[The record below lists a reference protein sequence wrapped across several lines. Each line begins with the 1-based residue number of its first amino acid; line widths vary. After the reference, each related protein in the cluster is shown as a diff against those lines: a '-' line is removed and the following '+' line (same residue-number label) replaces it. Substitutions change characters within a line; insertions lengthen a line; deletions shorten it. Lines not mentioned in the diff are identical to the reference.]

1 MAKAAFGGGMLTSLR
16 ASFGDDTGA
25 AMKLRLDQ
33 VEEDPDQPRQV
44 FDAEALEQLAA
55 SIRMVGVL
63 QPIAVRPLEGD
74 RYRLVYGARRLRA
87 ARLAERSHIPAYVVE
102 DEQTGLTAQVIENQL
117 RVSLSNSDLAEV
129 IQRLAKGGMKLKEI
143 AVVTGLPDWRLR
155 HFRAVPNL
163 PPFLLARL
171 DRADMRALYELQGTW
186 EKAKEPV
193 REALEAAVG
202 RLPEDETLTVTEAR
216 RIIGAITGRPTHSIA
231 LERRPSAASAG
242 TPPQSS
248 LPAGGSVRPEMTP
261 SGPTADTPSEL
272 PTSPSKPSVTQ
283 PSPKPGK
290 RPEVVVATTD
300 GKQGALVLD
309 KRPSG
314 TGLALVEIAG
324 EVVELPCGDLRLV
337 EVR

>member
-33 VEEDPDQPRQV
+33 VEEDPNQPRQA
-44 FDAEALEQLAA
+44 FDPEALEQLAA

-63 QPIAVRPLEGD
+63 QPIAVRPLAGD

-102 DEQTGLTAQVIENQL
+102 DEQAGLTAQVIENQL
-117 RVSLSNSDLAEV
+117 RAGLSNSDLAEA
-129 IQRLAKGGMKLKEI
+129 IRRLSEGGMKVKEI

-155 HFRAVPNL
+155 HFRAVPTL

-171 DRADMRALYELQGTW
+171 DQADMRALYELQGAW
-186 EKAKEPV
+186 EKAKEAA

-202 RLPEDETLTVTEAR
+202 RLSEDETLTVTEAR
-216 RIIGAITGRPTHSIA
+216 RIIGAATGKPTHSIA
-231 LERRPSAASAG
+231 LDRHPQPQAPEIASLPPSASPPPATTAAAPGDVTAPIPTTATRSPTSLPGPKPSGKPNFLIESTDGRQGTLVTDRRP
-242 TPPQSS
+242 TN
-248 LPAGGSVRPEMTP
+248 
-261 SGPTADTPSEL
+261 
-272 PTSPSKPSVTQ
+272 
-283 PSPKPGK
+283 PG
-290 RPEVVVATTD
+290 VAIVKF
-300 GKQGALVLD
+300 GN
-309 KRPSG
+309 
-314 TGLALVEIAG
+314 EIL
-324 EVVELPCGDLRLV
+324 EIPCNSIRLI

>member
-33 VEEDPDQPRQV
+33 VEEDPDQPRQA
-44 FDAEALEQLAA
+44 FDPEALEQLAA

-63 QPIAVRPLEGD
+63 QPIAVRPLTGD

-102 DEQTGLTAQVIENQL
+102 DEQAGLTAQVIENQL
-117 RVSLSNSDLAEV
+117 RAGLSNSDLAEA
-129 IQRLAKGGMKLKEI
+129 IRRLSEGGMKVKEI

-155 HFRAVPNL
+155 HFRAVPTL

-171 DRADMRALYELQGTW
+171 DQADMRALYELQGAW
-186 EKAKEPV
+186 EKAKEPA

-202 RLPEDETLTVTEAR
+202 RLPEDEALTVTEAR
-216 RIIGAITGRPTHSIA
+216 RIIGAVTGKPTHSIA
-231 LERRPSAASAG
+231 LDRTTEAPVGASPLPSPEVASLPGEAGVSANPAEPSEDAAPTPKPSKPLSGTKPSRWPEFIMETVDGKRGTLVLDRRPSAA
-242 TPPQSS
+242 
-248 LPAGGSVRPEMTP
+248 
-261 SGPTADTPSEL
+261 
-272 PTSPSKPSVTQ
+272 
-283 PSPKPGK
+283 
-290 RPEVVVATTD
+290 
-300 GKQGALVLD
+300 
-309 KRPSG
+309 
-314 TGLALVEIAG
+314 GLALVDFEGRTI
-324 EVVELPCGDLRLV
+324 EVPCNIIRII

>member
-33 VEEDPDQPRQV
+33 VEEDPDQPRQA
-44 FDAEALEQLAA
+44 FDPEALEQLAA

-102 DEQTGLTAQVIENQL
+102 DEQAGLTAQVIENQL
-117 RVSLSNSDLAEV
+117 RAGLSNSDLAEA
-129 IQRLAKGGMKLKEI
+129 IRRLSEGGMKVKEI

-155 HFRAVPNL
+155 HFRAVPTL
-163 PPFLLARL
+163 PAFLLARL
-171 DRADMRALYELQGTW
+171 DQADMRALYELQGAW
-186 EKAKEPV
+186 EKAKEPA

-202 RLPEDETLTVTEAR
+202 RLPEGETLTVTEAR
-216 RIIGAITGRPTHSIA
+216 RIIGAVTGKPTHSIA
-231 LERRPSAASAG
+231 LEPPPEIPADAPPLPLVGEPAPTRPGAPPIDSSA
-242 TPPQSS
+242 
-248 LPAGGSVRPEMTP
+248 ETP
-261 SGPTADTPSEL
+261 SDQLAP
-272 PTSPSKPSVTQ
+272 PSKPSPMPPGPR
-283 PSPKPGK
+283 PSK
-290 RPEVVVATTD
+290 RPEVLVATAD
-300 GKQGALVLD
+300 GKRGALVLD
-309 KRPSG
+309 RKPSG
-314 TGLALVEIAG
+314 SGLALVNLEG

>member
-33 VEEDPDQPRQV
+33 VEEDPNQPRQA
-44 FDAEALEQLAA
+44 FDSEALEQLAA

-102 DEQTGLTAQVIENQL
+102 DEQAGLTAQVVENQL
-117 RVSLSNSDLAEV
+117 RAGLTNSDLAEA
-129 IQRLAKGGMKLKEI
+129 IRRLSEGGMKVKEI

-155 HFRAVPNL
+155 HFRAVPTL

-171 DRADMRALYELQGTW
+171 DTADMRALYELQGVW
-186 EKAKEPV
+186 EKAKGPV
-193 REALEAAVG
+193 REALEAAVRG
-202 RLPEDETLTVTEAR
+202 LPEDETLTVTEAR
-216 RIIGAITGRPTHSIA
+216 RIISAVTGKPTHSIA
-231 LERRPSAASAG
+231 LERPQEAPADAPALPVVGDPARSEPLPNSPSADKPG
-242 TPPQSS
+242 DPP
-248 LPAGGSVRPEMTP
+248 A
-261 SGPTADTPSEL
+261 
-272 PTSPSKPSVTQ
+272 
-283 PSPKPGK
+283 PSPKPCATPQAPKPSK
-290 RPEVVVATTD
+290 RPEVVVATAD
-300 GKQGALVLD
+300 GKRGILVLD
-309 KRPSG
+309 KKPADS
-314 TGLALVEIAG
+314 GLALVEVEG

>member
-33 VEEDPDQPRQV
+33 VEEDPDQPRRA
-44 FDAEALEQLAA
+44 FEHEELEQLAA

-63 QPIAVRPLEGD
+63 QPIAVRSLAGD

-102 DEQTGLTAQVIENQL
+102 DEQAGLTAQVIENQL
-117 RVSLSNSDLAEV
+117 RAGLSNSDLAEA
-129 IQRLAKGGMKLKEI
+129 IRRLSEGGMKVKEI

-155 HFRAVPNL
+155 HFRAVPTL
-163 PPFLLARL
+163 PPFLQARL
-171 DRADMRALYELQGTW
+171 DKADMRALYELQGAW
-186 EKAKEPV
+186 EKAKEPA

-202 RLPEDETLTVTEAR
+202 QLPEGETVTVTEAR
-216 RIIGAITGRPTHSIA
+216 RIIGAVTGKPTHSIA
-231 LERRPSAASAG
+231 LEGPQEAPAGAPALPVVGDPARPEPPPISPSADKSG
-242 TPPQSS
+242 DPP
-248 LPAGGSVRPEMTP
+248 P
-261 SGPTADTPSEL
+261 
-272 PTSPSKPSVTQ
+272 KPSATPQ
-283 PSPKPGK
+283 APKPG
-290 RPEVVVATTD
+290 RLPEVVVAMAD
-300 GKQGALVLD
+300 GKRGILVLD
-309 KRPSG
+309 RKPAGSG
-314 TGLALVEIAG
+314 IALVEVEG

>member
-44 FDAEALEQLAA
+44 FAQEELEQLAA

-102 DEQTGLTAQVIENQL
+102 DEQAGLTAQVIENQL
-117 RVSLSNSDLAEV
+117 RAGLSNSDLAAA
-129 IQRLAKGGMKLKEI
+129 IQRLSEGGMKLKEI
-143 AVVTGLPDWRLR
+143 AVVTGLPEWRLR
-155 HFRAVPNL
+155 HFRAVPTL
-163 PPFLLARL
+163 PPFLLVRL
-171 DRADMRALYELQGTW
+171 DKADMRALYELQGAW
-186 EKAKEPV
+186 EKAKEPA

-202 RLPEDETLTVTEAR
+202 RLPEDEPLSVTEAR
-216 RIIGAITGRPTHSIA
+216 RIIGAVTGKPTHSIA
-231 LERRPSAASAG
+231 LDRTAKTPEDAPPL
-242 TPPQSS
+242 PPQPDAPSVGS
-248 LPAGGSVRPEMTP
+248 GANKPSVAPAT
-261 SGPTADTPSEL
+261 
-272 PTSPSKPSVTQ
+272 PSKPQSA
-283 PSPKPGK
+283 PSDTNPSKVLPEVLVETADGK
-290 RPEVVVATTD
+290 R
-300 GKQGALVLD
+300 GALVLD
-309 KRPSG
+309 KKPSG
-314 TGLALVEIAG
+314 SGLALVKIRG
-324 EVVELPCGDLRLV
+324 KVVELRCGDLRLL

>member
-33 VEEDPDQPRQV
+33 VEEDPDQPRQA
-44 FDAEALEQLAA
+44 FDTEALEQLAA

-102 DEQTGLTAQVIENQL
+102 DEQAGLTAQVIENQL
-117 RVSLSNSDLAEV
+117 RAGLTNSDLAEA
-129 IQRLAKGGMKLKEI
+129 IRRLSEGGMKVKEI

-155 HFRAVPNL
+155 HFRAVPTL

-171 DRADMRALYELQGTW
+171 DQADMRALYELKGVW
-186 EKAKEPV
+186 EKAKEPA

-202 RLPEDETLTVTEAR
+202 RLPEDDTLTVTEAR
-216 RIIGAITGRPTHSIA
+216 RIIGAVTGRSTHSIA
-231 LERRPSAASAG
+231 MEPPPEIPANTPPLPAVGEPGPARPEAPTVSPSAEAPRGQPAQ
-242 TPPQSS
+242 PP
-248 LPAGGSVRPEMTP
+248 
-261 SGPTADTPSEL
+261 
-272 PTSPSKPSVTQ
+272 KPSAT
-283 PSPKPGK
+283 PASPRPGR
-290 RPEVVVATTD
+290 RPEVLVATSD
-300 GKQGALVLD
+300 GKRGALVLD
-309 KRPSG
+309 RKPSG
-314 TGLALVEIAG
+314 SGLALVDVEG
-324 EVVELPCGDLRLV
+324 KVVELPCGDLRLV

>member
-33 VEEDPDQPRQV
+33 VEEDPDQPRQ
-44 FDAEALEQLAA
+44 FFAPEELEQLAA

-102 DEQTGLTAQVIENQL
+102 DEQAGLTAQVIENQL
-117 RVSLSNSDLAEV
+117 RADLSNSDLAAS
-129 IQRLAKGGMKLKEI
+129 IQRLSEGGMKVKEI
-143 AVVTGLPDWRLR
+143 AVVTGLPEWRLR
-155 HFRAVPNL
+155 HFRAVPTL

-171 DRADMRALYELQGTW
+171 DVADMRALYELQGAW
-186 EKAKEPV
+186 EKAKEPA

-202 RLPEDETLTVTEAR
+202 RLPDDEPLTVTEAR
-216 RIIGAITGRPTHSIA
+216 RIIGAVTGKPTHSIA
-231 LERRPSAASAG
+231 LERTPETPEDAPPLPSAG
-242 TPPQSS
+242 R
-248 LPAGGSVRPEMTP
+248 PARPEAP
-261 SGPTADTPSEL
+261 SIGSGADEPNDAPAS
-272 PTSPSKPSVTQ
+272 
-283 PSPKPGK
+283 SPKPRATPSDTKSGK
-290 RPEVVVATTD
+290 RPEFVVAMAD
-300 GKQGALVLD
+300 GKRGALVLD

-314 TGLALVEIAG
+314 SGLALVEIEG
-324 EVVELPCGDLRLV
+324 EVVELRCGDLRLV

>member
-33 VEEDPDQPRQV
+33 IEEDPDQPRQA
-44 FDAEALEQLAA
+44 FYPEALDQLAA

-63 QPIAVRPLEGD
+63 QPIAVRPLTGD

-102 DEQTGLTAQVIENQL
+102 NEQAGLTAQVIENQL
-117 RVSLSNSDLAEV
+117 RAGLSNSDLAEA
-129 IQRLAKGGMKLKEI
+129 IRRLSESGMKVKEI

-155 HFRAVPNL
+155 HFRAVPTL

-171 DRADMRALYELQGTW
+171 DQADMRALYELQGTW
-186 EKAKEPV
+186 EKAKEPA

-202 RLPEDETLTVTEAR
+202 QLPESEMLTITEAR
-216 RIIGAITGRPTHSIA
+216 RIIGAMTGRPTHSIA
-231 LERRPSAASAG
+231 LERPQEASADAPALPVLGGPARPEPPPMSPSAEPG
-242 TPPQSS
+242 DPP
-248 LPAGGSVRPEMTP
+248 T
-261 SGPTADTPSEL
+261 
-272 PTSPSKPSVTQ
+272 
-283 PSPKPGK
+283 PSPKPSATPQPPKLGK
-290 RPEVVVATTD
+290 RPEVVVATAD
-300 GKQGALVLD
+300 GKHGILVLD
-309 KRPSG
+309 RKPAGS
-314 TGLALVEIAG
+314 GLALVKVEG
-324 EVVELPCGDLRLV
+324 EVVELPCCDMRLV